1 MATLAVG
8 AAALA
13 RFEEVD
19 CGDEIRT
26 LARHIVQDL
35 CFGSRQFISELYA
48 HQGLPCP
55 EVDLEPDEL
64 DLPDE
69 KLRFLLQYWNKLRG
83 NRALPSASDVD
94 AVEMR
99 PSLGSIALLEV
110 LEDGQDFRYRV
121 YGTDIAERT
130 RFDLTRK
137 RVMEIS
143 RHVGMPTPFI
153 AYYMA
158 LYQTATKLRRPVF
171 STHRI
176 YQPISAFPWRHLT
189 LPLSDGNEDG
199 PVTRLLVG
207 NTIAEPAF

>member
-1 MATLAVG
+1 MATLAV
-8 AAALA
+8 AATAPP
-13 RFEEVD
+13 RFEEMD
-19 CGDEIRT
+19 CGDEIRS
-26 LARHIVQDL
+26 LARHIFQDL
-35 CFGSRQFISELYA
+35 RSGSRQFISELYE

-55 EVDLEPDEL
+55 EIVLDPDEL
-64 DLPDE
+64 VLPDE
-69 KLRFLLQYWNKLRG
+69 KLRFLLQYWNKLR
-83 NRALPSASDVD
+83 NDRSLPPAGDVD

-110 LEDGQDFRYRV
+110 LDGGQDFRYRV

-130 RFDLTRK
+130 RVDLTRK

-158 LYQTATKLRRPVF
+158 LYQAATQLRRPVF

-189 LPLSDGNEDG
+189 LPLSDGREDG

-207 NTIAEPAF
+207 NTIAEPDF

>member
-1 MATLAVG
+1 M
-8 AAALA
+8 A
-13 RFEEVD
+13 RFEESD

-26 LARHIVQDL
+26 LARHIVEEL
-35 CFGSRQFISELYA
+35 CSGSTQFISELYA
-48 HQGLPCP
+48 DQGLQCP
-55 EVDLEPDEL
+55 EIDLEPNEQ

-69 KLRFLLQYWNKLRG
+69 RLRVLLQYWNALRG
-83 NRALPSASDVD
+83 DRTLPAASDVD

-110 LEDGQDFRYRV
+110 IDGGQDFRYRV
-121 YGTDIAERT
+121 YGSDIADRT

-153 AYYMA
+153 AYYLA
-158 LYQTATKLRRPVF
+158 LYQLATKARRPVF

-176 YQPISAFPWRHLT
+176 YQAISAYPWRHLT
-189 LPLSDGNEDG
+189 LPLSDGSEDG

-207 NTIAEPAF
+207 NTIADRIH